1 MSSLKNI
8 LNPERR
14 RSVKLLV
21 PEQASS
27 SWAPPVS
34 LASPGSSSEDD
45 QGEYNP
51 LIHIPHPDCPDSLAC
66 LPDTDGRPQHT
77 LPVILRCAIL
87 GSPRKRLT
95 IREIYAAM
103 EEKYAYYKTAGATW
117 KQSVRHHLSLNR
129 LFERQP
135 RPATDPGFGSY
146 WTVNLLAPPGTKR
159 PRKRGRPNKDGTRG
173 PKKDDP
179 PPEPQAGPSSTKPK
193 RGRPRRDEDSPAPG
207 ADLTPPIV
215 PLIEPLPVGP
225 QAEPSI
231 EPLGQ
236 DDDGDVNMGSEDELV
251 DELESHSSD
260 QEDECESE
268 EKLLHPFERRQS
280 LSGGLTPYDSSAGF
294 HFPPPDMPLDFPSQQ
309 PIIPSPQL
317 ASPYHVPQIATPPQI
332 VQHIATP
339 QQIVTTS
346 PRQTATPHRDLVVS
360 PHHTSPHPTA
370 SPHPVPSPHRTSPH
384 QNTTPH
390 LPASPPRQNMTPR
403 LIASPPQSSYHSSRQ
418 YSPDSAHSEDIV
430 ERLQMEMANLRRQS
444 AEAISMSMQLSDQL
458 ARAQAE
464 VSETQSALELLESKL
479 REETNKR
486 MQAER
491 TAEDALRLRRAAEE
505 ALKSMR
511 FHPGPPR

>member
-8 LNPERR
+8 LNPERK

-21 PEQASS
+21 IPPEQASS
-27 SWAPPVS
+27 AWAAPV
-34 LASPGSSSEDD
+34 AHPSPGSSSEDD
-45 QGEYNP
+45 SGDYNP

-159 PRKRGRPNKDGTRG
+159 PRKRGRPNKEVKEAP
-173 PKKDDP
+173 PKKDDLP
-179 PPEPQAGPSSTKPK
+179 PQAGPSSTKPR
-193 RGRPRRDEDSPAPG
+193 RGRPRRDDSPALV
-207 ADLTPPIV
+207 ADLTAPMV
-215 PLIEPLPVGP
+215 PLIEPLPVGR
-225 QAEPSI
+225 QI
-231 EPLGQ
+231 EPFGHG
-236 DDDGDVNMGSEDELV
+236 DDEGDVNMLASEDELV
-251 DELESHSSD
+251 DELEDSE

-268 EKLLHPFERRQS
+268 EKLLHPFERRHS

-294 HFPPPDMPLDFPSQQ
+294 HFPSPQISPDFASQQ
-309 PIIPSPQL
+309 IPSRPLPSPQL
-317 ASPYHVPQIATPPQI
+317 ASPYHISPPQIATPPQQ
-332 VQHIATP
+332 VQRIATP
-339 QQIVTTS
+339 QIVTSRHPS
-346 PRQTATPHRDLVVS
+346 PRQTATPQLVAAPRPSSSRQTASPHRVAS
-360 PHHTSPHPTA
+360 PHHTSP
-370 SPHPVPSPHRTSPH
+370 
-384 QNTTPH
+384 QNT
-390 LPASPPRQNMTPR
+390 SR
-403 LIASPPQSSYHSSRQ
+403 LIASPQASPRHNPRQ
-418 YSPDSAHSEDIV
+418 FSPDSAHSEDIV

-444 AEAISMSMQLSDQL
+444 ADAISMSMQLSDQL

-464 VSETQSALELLESKL
+464 VSDTQSALEALESKL

-491 TAEDALRLRRAAEE
+491 TAEDALRLRRAAED
-505 ALKSMR
+505 ALNSMR
-511 FHPGPPR
+511 FHPELPRLAR